1 MPDFWQGVEFSHML
15 LKDHINKGAIV
26 VDATVGNGHDTVF
39 LASLVGKKGQVI
51 SFDIQNEAI
60 ENTRERLVNN
70 KIIDRVKLI
79 EDGHQNI
86 DKYIDGEIGGMV
98 FNLGYLPG
106 GNKDITTDKKTTTS
120 ALEKGLNFLKIG
132 GIIILVIY
140 TGHPGGQEELN
151 GVLDLAEGLDKQKFN
166 VLRYNF
172 INQGTSPQVLA
183 IIRRK

>member
-1 MPDFWQGVEFSHML
+1 MPDFWQAVEFSHML
-15 LKDHINKGAIV
+15 LEEHIDKGDMV

-39 LASLVGKKGQVI
+39 LANLVGENGQVI
-51 SFDIQNEAI
+51 SFDIQREAI
-60 ENTRERLVNN
+60 ENTRDRLVNN
-70 KIIDRVKLI
+70 KILDRVKLI
-79 EDGHQNI
+79 EDGHQFI
-86 DKYIDGEIGGMV
+86 DKYLEDEINGMV

-106 GNKDITTDKKTTTS
+106 GDKDITTGKKTTTT
-120 ALEKGLNFLKIG
+120 AVEKGLKLLKIG

-140 TGHPGGQEELN
+140 TGHPGGQEELK
-151 GVLDLAEGLDKQKFN
+151 GVLDLAESLNKQKYN

>member
-15 LKDHINKGAIV
+15 LKEHINKGAII

-39 LASLVGKKGQVI
+39 LAGLVGEKGRLI
-51 SFDIQNEAI
+51 SFDIQSEAI

-86 DKYIDGEIGGMV
+86 DKYIDEEIDGII

-106 GNKDITTDKKTTTS
+106 GNKDITTEKKTTTS
-120 ALEKGLNFLKIG
+120 AVEKGLEFLKIG

-140 TGHPGGQEELN
+140 TGHPGGQEELK
-151 GVLDLAEGLDKQKFN
+151 GVLDLAESLDKQKYN

-172 INQGTSPQVLA
+172 INQETSPQVLA